1 MELNEK
7 KFVIGVFLDL
17 RKAFDVVQHEI
28 LLNKLNKLGI
38 ANTVLKWFTS
48 YLENR
53 QQFVDIGGCHSSN
66 RLIDISVL
74 QGSILGPILFLCFDR
89 LPSKHLRCVYF
100 SGDILRPKTVQSS
113 IDIMIL

>member
-48 YLENR
+48 
-53 QQFVDIGGCHSSN
+53 
-66 RLIDISVL
+66 
-74 QGSILGPILFLCFDR
+74 
-89 LPSKHLRCVYF
+89 
-100 SGDILRPKTVQSS
+100 
-113 IDIMIL
+113 